1 MKKYLLYIIFGAVF
15 LGGFLLFL
23 YPFISSLNN
32 DLINEKLISRYN
44 DLEEEFSSEEYQQ
57 MLKDAHTYNK
67 YLHKK
72 EKLNELGLKYE
83 SLLNPLGDGMMG
95 TLEIPK
101 IRVNL
106 PIYHT
111 LDEGNLQTGIGHKED
126 TALPVGGKG
135 THCVLAGHTGLPS
148 AKLLTSIDRLKVD
161 DLFYIHVLGE
171 VLTYRVDSVSIVK
184 PEETSG
190 LRSYS
195 NKDYVTI
202 VTCTPYGINTHRLL
216 VRGIRVNSGDLSAS
230 DAENVSNDI
239 TTVKPIYIIT
249 FSALVVL
256 IICLIAKVV
265 SHKLQK
271 NKKKK

>member
-195 NKDYVTI
+195 DKDYVTI

-239 TTVKPIYIIT
+239 TTVKPIYVVT

>member
-184 PEETSG
+184 PDQTSG

-195 NKDYVTI
+195 DKDYVTI

-239 TTVKPIYIIT
+239 TTVKPIYIVT

>member
-195 NKDYVTI
+195 DKDYVTI

-239 TTVKPIYIIT
+239 TTVKPIYIVT